1 MLIYACQSKYLHHF
15 IEQSRLPALA
25 RLAGGKGRLAR
36 ALGEQGMHLEHQS
49 TFAIDAD
56 DAEYLDSPRN
66 RYVHAAQ
73 IWQSSEWVVVD
84 GARWSAWLWVVQV
97 ECMVVVG
104 AR

>member
-36 ALGEQGMHLEHQS
+36 ALGEQGMHQS

-56 DAEYLDSPRN
+56 DAKYLDSPRN

-73 IWQSSEWVVVD
+73 IRRLVRLDRNPATRGW
-84 GARWSAWLWVVQV
+84 RWGLQ
-97 ECMVVVG
+97 EP
-104 AR
+104 